1 MNKKDLETKERLIQV
16 TLDLLDEVEGVDD
29 ITVRQIAER
38 AGVGIGSINYHFQS
52 KDNLLN
58 EAVMRVVGDVAAS
71 WYQPFQHQEV
81 DPVTRLR
88 QLFKES
94 SRIVALYPKLSQVSV
109 SHALLHSDF
118 EVSSLIIPLLREIFG
133 DRKSETEL
141 RLISF
146 QLVTSMQVAYL
157 RTEAFRRYS
166 GIDVLD
172 DQQREAAIDILVDNL
187 IDKESINKQKGD

>member
-1 MNKKDLETKERLIQV
+1 MNDKDLETKERLIQV
-16 TLDLLDEVEGVDD
+16 TIELLDQVDDVND

-38 AGVGIGSINYHFQS
+38 AEVGIGSINYHFQS

-94 SRIVALYPKLSQVSV
+94 SKIVALYPKLSQVSV
-109 SHALLHSDF
+109 SHALLQSDF
-118 EVSSLIIPLLREIFG
+118 DVASLIIPLLREIFG
-133 DRKSETEL
+133 ERKTETEL

-146 QLVTSMQVAYL
+146 QLVVSTQVAYM
-157 RTEAFRRYS
+157 RADAFRRYS
-166 GIDVLD
+166 GIDVFD
-172 DQQREAAIDILVDNL
+172 DMEREAVIDILVDNL
-187 IDKESINKQKGD
+187 INKVSTI